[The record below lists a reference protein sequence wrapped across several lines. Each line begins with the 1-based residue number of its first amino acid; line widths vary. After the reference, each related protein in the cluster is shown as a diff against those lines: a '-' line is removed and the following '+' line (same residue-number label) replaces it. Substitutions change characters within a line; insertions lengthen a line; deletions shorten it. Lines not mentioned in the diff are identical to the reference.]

1 MPHGRHWQLPRAL
14 KVQAHYCGDKKSEN
28 DSYEAILLTANVTDG
43 NVKSVEFLVNG
54 IKLGVVSVTDKK
66 AQMQVAES
74 TLVPTG
80 SYNTVQIFGLGK

>member
-1 MPHGRHWQLPRAL
+1 MTVILRHFIIDAM
-14 KVQAHYCGDKKSEN
+14 VHHAEN
-28 DSYEAILLTANVTDG
+28 FLSLSYEAILLTANVTDG